1 MKDKVFNINRSEK
14 NIALTN
20 SEINYVMDAM
30 SAIYPSST
38 ASEIRHKRI
47 HRELTKALD
56 STATIFD

>member
-1 MKDKVFNINRSEK
+1 MKDKVFKINRNDK
-14 NIALTN
+14 NIALTD
-20 SEINYVMDAM
+20 SEINYVINAM
-30 SAIYPSST
+30 SAIYPSSA

>member
-1 MKDKVFNINRSEK
+1 MKDKVFKINRHEK

-30 SAIYPSST
+30 SAIYPAST

>member
-30 SAIYPSST
+30 SAIYPAST